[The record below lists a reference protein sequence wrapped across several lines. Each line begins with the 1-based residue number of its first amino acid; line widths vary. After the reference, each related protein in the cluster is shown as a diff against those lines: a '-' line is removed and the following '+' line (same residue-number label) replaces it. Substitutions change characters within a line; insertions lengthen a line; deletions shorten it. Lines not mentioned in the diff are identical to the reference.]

1 MGKIYIDNKKG
12 ELVQQN
18 TFSLSE
24 VKCVD
29 CNLIYNSDLF
39 ISTKKGEVVHQN
51 TCLPSEVKCVDCY
64 LIYINSDLFIST
76 KKEKW
81 CDKIFG
87 SLHK

>member
-29 CNLIYNSDLF
+29 CNLIY
-39 ISTKKGEVVHQN
+39 
-51 TCLPSEVKCVDCY
+51 
-64 LIYINSDLFIST
+64 INSDLFMST
-76 KKEKW
+76 KKKGELVQENTCFVPLPK
-81 CDKIFG
+81 
-87 SLHK
+87 